1 MISIIVVYY
10 SVYMFQIA
18 LLLKRGLLQ
27 QGEVRSD
34 IYDRMS
40 VILTDNYTIRHM
52 IIQQLEESLSK
63 VYEDHTGTQCL
74 VQ

>member
-1 MISIIVVYY
+1 
-10 SVYMFQIA
+10 MFQIA

-52 IIQQLEESLSK
+52 VIQQLEESLSK
-63 VYEDHTGTQCL
+63 VYEEQTGTQCL
-74 VQ
+74 VYYTTLFL